1 MQTERPAAV
10 GGLTRS
16 RLLRAALGGGAIVA
30 GGAFMGA
37 RRGAETPLAAPSS
50 DLDARILNFFLT
62 VEYVQEAF
70 YTAAVAT
77 RRLDGEL
84 LRLAAAVRE
93 QETRHVEFL
102 TKQLGGR
109 AGKRPRTS
117 FERAVATAEQF
128 RDSAVELEEAVLA
141 GYIGQAANLTARTM
155 RAVAT
160 LVSVEARQVAWLR
173 DIAGVSPAPR
183 VADPARKAEDVLAF
197 LRARGYLA

>member
-1 MQTERPAAV
+1 
-10 GGLTRS
+10 
-16 RLLRAALGGGAIVA
+16 
-30 GGAFMGA
+30 MGA

-173 DIAGVSPAPR
+173 DLAGVSPAPR